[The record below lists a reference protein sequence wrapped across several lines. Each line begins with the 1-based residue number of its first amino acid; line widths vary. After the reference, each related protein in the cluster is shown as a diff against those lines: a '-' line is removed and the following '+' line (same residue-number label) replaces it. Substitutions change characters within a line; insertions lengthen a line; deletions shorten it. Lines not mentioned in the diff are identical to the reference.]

1 MNRRFEMYVSIFNY
15 WENPDNLKIKI
26 DREIFNWIFECP
38 KYPGVMQNKESE
50 FNDEGGFDDTLTYE
64 STCILLW
71 RETA

>member
-1 MNRRFEMYVSIFNY
+1 
-15 WENPDNLKIKI
+15 
-26 DREIFNWIFECP
+26 
-38 KYPGVMQNKESE
+38 MQNKESE